1 MIGRRTLLAVT
12 TAALGA
18 VAGAARLTT
27 PALHRGRRRLTQE
40 ELDHALLEHTRWLE
54 DRTRGRRAD
63 LAGCD
68 LSGLDLGADEP
79 GQVVL
84 RNADFTEADL
94 SHVRGNDV
102 NFHHASFHR
111 ANLSYS
117 HLKRPVFRCTMLYE
131 ANCSNATWGW
141 PARDH
146 EVRPEPISADEQ
158 AVFMST
164 FLSGSVFDHARVRGF
179 FHDCSFTSS
188 SLAMADFSLSQFA
201 GDDATS
207 NYFGRAKLIGTKFW
221 YCRIDS
227 ARFDRATIENTDFLG
242 SEIAPRMVNRLGAL
256 PVHNV
261 LRSSA
266 LAGPPN
272 LS

>member
-1 MIGRRTLLAVT
+1 MIGRRTLLAVAT
-12 TAALGA
+12 GALGTI
-18 VAGAARLTT
+18 AGITRLAT

-40 ELDHALLEHTRWLE
+40 ELEHALMEHAHWLE

-68 LSGLDLGADEP
+68 LSGLDLGADDP
-79 GQVVL
+79 GQIVL
-84 RNADFTEADL
+84 RNVDFTEADL

-102 NFHHASFHR
+102 NFHHASLHR

-117 HLKRPVFRCTMLYE
+117 HLKRPVFRCTILHE
-131 ANCSNATWGW
+131 ADCRHAVWGW

-146 EVRPEPISADEQ
+146 ELRPEPIPAAEQ
-158 AVFMST
+158 GVFMST
-164 FLSGSVFDHARVRGF
+164 FLSGSLLDHARVRGF
-179 FHDCSFTSS
+179 FHDCSFTGS

-207 NYFGRAKLIGTKFW
+207 NYFGRAKLIATKFE

-227 ARFDRATIENTDFLG
+227 ARFDRAMIENADFLG
-242 SEIAPRMVNRLGAL
+242 SEIAPRIANFLGTL
-256 PVHNV
+256 PLLDV
-261 LRSSA
+261 L
-266 LAGPPN
+266 
-272 LS
+272 